1 MTRNASARLAGAS
14 YLLYIAVAFPSMVLS
29 DAATAG
35 ATNAAKLASIATHLG
50 TMRLTAVLGLLTAFT
65 AFALAVGLYGI
76 TRDEDHELAVFALV
90 CRVGE
95 GVLNAASPLT
105 TVGLIWLATRAAS
118 GAVPS
123 DAAETIAGYLLETSR
138 WGPAVGGTLFAV
150 GSTIFSYLLLRGR
163 IIPAPLAWLGVVAS
177 VLLVVVL
184 PLELGG
190 VVRGLVVQLS
200 WLPMAAFELTL
211 GPWLLIKGAAPPAA
225 AR

>member
-1 MTRNASARLAGAS
+1 MTRTASARLAGANF
-14 YLLYIAVAFPSMVLS
+14 LLYIALAFPSLALS
-29 DAATAG
+29 ERATAG

-76 TRDEDHELAVFALV
+76 TRDEDHELAIFALV

-105 TVGLIWLATRAAS
+105 SVGLIWLATRGAS
-118 GAVPS
+118 GAEPTA
-123 DAAETIAGYLLETSR
+123 AAETIAGYLLETSR
-138 WGPAVGGTLFAV
+138 WGPAIGGTLFAV
-150 GSTIFSYLLLRGR
+150 GSTVFSYLLLRGR
-163 IIPAPLAWLGVVAS
+163 VVPAPLAWLGVLAS
-177 VLLVVVL
+177 VLLVIVL

-190 VVRGLVVQLS
+190 LVRGLVVQLS

-211 GPWLLIKGAAPPAA
+211 GPWLLIKGAGPAA